1 MTGRRRGE
9 EPVVN
14 AIRTPEEAYLAGYRA
29 GQRSQDVYPDFVDM
43 PRLANIVRPQEK
55 PPISLMLF
63 SNYGDGVADG
73 YRGKPNK
80 VQEHADASAT

>member
-1 MTGRRRGE
+1 MTQ
-9 EPVVN
+9 V
-14 AIRTPEEAYLAGYRA
+14 IRTPEEAYLAGYRA
-29 GQRSQDVYPDFVDM
+29 GQRGRSVYPDFVDM

-73 YRGKPNK
+73 YRGKPSK
-80 VQEHADASAT
+80 VQERQDASTA

>member
-1 MTGRRRGE
+1 MSTILT
-9 EPVVN
+9 
-14 AIRTPEEAYLAGYRA
+14 AQEAYLAGYRT
-29 GQRSQDVYPDFVDM
+29 GQRSQSVYPNFVDM

-73 YRGKPNK
+73 YRGKPSK
-80 VQEHADASAT
+80 VQEHENAL